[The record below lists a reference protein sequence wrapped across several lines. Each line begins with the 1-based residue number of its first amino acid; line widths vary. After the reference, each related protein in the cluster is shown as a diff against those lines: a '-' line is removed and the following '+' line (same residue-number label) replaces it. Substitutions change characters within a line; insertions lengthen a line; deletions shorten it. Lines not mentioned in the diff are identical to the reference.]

1 MCHEYINSKINMEFY
16 IDYIAIKD
24 CPFACSYK
32 TFS

>member
-24 CPFACSYK
+24 CPFAYK